1 MDVSSTSDD
10 EITLL
15 RTWAL
20 TVTHVACD
28 YMEQK
33 FNAEKTGGD
42 PVIPSPNLD
51 TDLVMACDRL
61 VDRLIKAYKNPI
73 QMLIDIA
80 RYSKLISPKDT
91 GRNEEREEKLL
102 ERCPPGHEGTKLI
115 DIPATILDASGAIIA
130 WYLPDAL
137 TDATQNEIWA
147 ASDLLAPMLEQ
158 SIKLDGIWRTN
169 QQWFTPSSENDVL
182 TPGCVNLSPAW
193 FHQGHEN
200 QSDPEVSASL
210 KGPSSENI
218 LKAIARPA
226 AIATAALRVMH
237 PEQYWAGLQ
246 AFASLG
252 EKARSKELPKM
263 SETLQ
268 YWATVFN
275 SLTVICNRETPN
287 HRDPSSI
294 SECFDILTSVGNYS
308 NARMSMPSLQLELSG
323 RGSDCLGMVYE
334 GCCSCLCWDSVV
346 WMGKVGLEEVE
357 RHSILNIRVS
367 GLDSRDSIFD
377 FTDYRVPGFG
387 FRYTCRISGFGLRVS
402 GLDNRD
408 SILDG
413 RHSHLGLRESIVG
426 TRVSRLGSRD
436 SIVRI
441 RVSRL
446 GTRYSGFGTR

>member
-28 YMEQK
+28 YTEQK

-51 TDLVMACDRL
+51 TDLVMACDQL

-73 QMLIDIA
+73 QMPIDIA
-80 RYSKLISPKDT
+80 RYSKLISPKDM

-102 ERCPPGHEGTKLI
+102 KRCPPGHEGTKLI

-193 FHQGHEN
+193 FQQGHEPL
-200 QSDPEVSASL
+200 QGQQPL
-210 KGPSSENI
+210 P
-218 LKAIARPA
+218 
-226 AIATAALRVMH
+226 TAALRVMH

-246 AFASLG
+246 AFVSLG

-294 SECFDILTSVGNYS
+294 SECFDILTSMGNYS

-357 RHSILNIRVS
+357 SDVVHISPTTEYRVS
-367 GLDSRDSIFD
+367 GFGTRYPVLDSWDSIFD

-387 FRYTCRISGFGLRVS
+387 FWYTVP
-402 GLDNRD
+402 
-408 SILDG
+408 
-413 RHSHLGLRESIVG
+413 G
-426 TRVSRLGSRD
+426 T
-436 SIVRI
+436 
-441 RVSRL
+441 
-446 GTRYSGFGTR
+446 